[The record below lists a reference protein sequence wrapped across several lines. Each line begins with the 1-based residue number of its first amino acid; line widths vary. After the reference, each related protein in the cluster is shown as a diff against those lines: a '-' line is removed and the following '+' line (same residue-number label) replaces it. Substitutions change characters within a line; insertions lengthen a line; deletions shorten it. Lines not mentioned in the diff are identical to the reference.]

1 MNDEILTIR
10 EVAELLKINE
20 KTAYKLAAESKLPGF
35 RVGGAWRFKRST
47 INAWIDAQSAPV
59 PARKLSQK

>member
-1 MNDEILTIR
+1 MSDEILTIR

-20 KTAYKLAAESKLPGF
+20 KTAYKLAAEGKLPGF

-47 INAWIDAQSAPV
+47 INAWIDAQSP
-59 PARKLSQK
+59 PAQIRKSS

>member
-20 KTAYKLAAESKLPGF
+20 KTAYKLAAHDKLPGF

-47 INAWIDAQSAPV
+47 IEAWIDAQSAPKV
-59 PARKLSQK
+59 QTPKK